1 MICGP
6 VREAIGV
13 FQDEPSLG
21 AAVDDLPMSG
31 FDKSDIRVLVGRVL
45 VGRVLVGRRPGA
57 RPFGAAA
64 DHAAVWACEPEAP
77 STAYIGDDARAPAKA
92 AMVAGLGDLGP
103 MGAVYAAIS
112 SGGTVTAAAKG
123 AEFS

>member
-31 FDKSDIRVLVGRVL
+31 FDKSDIRVL